1 MHAMFVLLLSS
12 VSTYMFVYRL
22 YSTCQLQSALSRKI
36 FLDMFAAVHLEKLLA
51 EFVSVVLIRNC
62 DQLAEDIAGQGRAQ
76 FWIQKTGPGQDRPQ
90 TAAARLQTIS
100 ASELRQNLHISYHPA
115 HM

>member
-12 VSTYMFVYRL
+12 VC
-22 YSTCQLQSALSRKI
+22 TCLCTECTVHVSCSPALSHKI
-36 FLDMFAAVHLEKLLA
+36 FLDMFAAVQLGKLLA

-100 ASELRQNLHISYHPA
+100 ASELRQNLHIASSTYV
-115 HM
+115 

>member
-1 MHAMFVLLLSS
+1 MLAMFVLLLSS
-12 VSTYMFVYRL
+12 VI
-22 YSTCQLQSALSRKI
+22 TCLCTDCTVDVSCSPALSRKI
-36 FLDMFAAVHLEKLLA
+36 FLEMFAAVQLGKLLA

-90 TAAARLQTIS
+90 TTAARLQTIS
-100 ASELRQNLHISYHPA
+100 VNYVKIYT
-115 HM
+115 